1 MKVIL
6 LQDIP
11 GTGKKNQIVNVSDG
25 YARNFLFPRKAAME
39 ATSGA
44 VRQVERRNELERQK
58 EAERRAEAEKV
69 AASLKGKTILIQ
81 AKSGEKGRLYGSVTA
96 QEIADALE
104 KQHSVTVDRRKIDLK
119 EPIRTLGVSNVS
131 VWLYSG
137 VTVDMPVEI
146 VAIDQ

>member
-6 LQDIP
+6 LQDVP

-25 YARNFLFPRKAAME
+25 YARNFLFPRKVAME
-39 ATSGA
+39 ATKGA
-44 VRQVERRNELERQK
+44 VSEVERRNEAERQR

-69 AASLKGKTILIQ
+69 AASLKGKVITIRSK
-81 AKSGEKGRLYGSVTA
+81 AGDKGRLYGSVTT

-104 KQHSVTVDRRKIDLK
+104 SQHGVAVDKRKIDLK
-119 EPIRTLGVSNVS
+119 EPIRTLGETMVG

-137 VTVDMPVEI
+137 LTISMKVETVAAE
-146 VAIDQ
+146 Q